1 MEPRALRT
9 GTLGI
14 HERMITSN
22 SKALIAS
29 ILFVHFSYASQ
40 AQRVAHMIVA
50 LCDNVN
56 QGIVKVPATI
66 GNGQDPDRNLYWGA
80 GCGVRH
86 WFTRKS
92 GEWTLLRK
100 WGHPE
105 DHILERVLWKHRSSD
120 VYLIADAYDGAFI
133 QQAIND
139 VLDFAG
145 GHAAKSVRVD
155 STTIHFGGAAGL
167 IAYCGHDGL
176 MEFAPPPV
184 KPPANAAKRETIILA
199 CIGKRFF
206 AEPLKATGAQ
216 PLLWSTGLMS
226 PEAYTLDAALQGW
239 ARNETAAQV
248 RERAA
253 QAYHQWQKC
262 GLSGARRLLV
272 SGW

>member
-1 MEPRALRT
+1 MAPRHIARSAIAAAL
-9 GTLGI
+9 LLF
-14 HERMITSN
+14 
-22 SKALIAS
+22 APP
-29 ILFVHFSYASQ
+29 IL
-40 AQRVAHMIVA
+40 AQRVVHVVVA

-56 QGIVKVPATI
+56 QGIVKVPAAI
-66 GNGQDPDRNLYWGA
+66 GNGQDADHNLYWGA

-86 WFTRKS
+86 WFAKKS

-100 WGHPE
+100 WKNPE
-105 DHILERVLWKHRSSD
+105 PHILERLAFKHRTKD

-133 QQAIND
+133 QEATND
-139 VLDFAG
+139 FFDFAG
-145 GHAAKSVRVD
+145 GHTAKTARVD
-155 STTIHFGGAAGL
+155 STTIRFGGTADL

-176 MEFAPPPV
+176 MEFAPPAA
-184 KPPANAAKRETIILA
+184 KEPANAEKRETIVLA
-199 CIGKRFF
+199 CISKRFF
-206 AEPLKATGAQ
+206 SGPLKATGAQ

-239 ARNETAAQV
+239 VRNENATQV

-272 SGW
+272 TGW